1 MSQYFDGKDLF
12 MGPKTTQYG
21 THMVMTQVAK
31 ESKIKYVNIDSRFR
45 DEYSDQMLANCS
57 VTLPER
63 INDVHKIQA
72 TNVEVPMSF
81 YNISSANGNACFLL
95 RYNGITN
102 VVTASDGYYNN
113 VIAVGVSSSINNY
126 NLVYLINDNHTK
138 IINNNNYDVT
148 IHFDVDNEGKTDKY
162 NFKNKLGWLLGF
174 RQQSYTIRRNGGS
187 ITSES
192 IADFN
197 QPRYLYLVVDEYGG
211 SGKQNSFIC
220 PLPKSLIN
228 KQILA
233 RITLD
238 YTNFP
243 FGSILVANT
252 FNGYLLSDNRS
263 YNGKKDLQKLN
274 VELVNEY
281 GNIVDLNGLD
291 FSAALE
297 IEHE

>member
-12 MGPKTTQYG
+12 VGPKTTQYG
-21 THMVMTQVAK
+21 SHMVMTQVAK

-45 DEYSDQMLANCS
+45 DEYSDQMLASCS

-63 INDVHKIQA
+63 INDVHKIRA
-72 TNVEVPMSF
+72 TNVEIPMSF
-81 YNISSANGNACFLL
+81 YNVSSNNENACFLL
-95 RYNGITN
+95 QYTGGNN
-102 VVTASDGYYNN
+102 LVTATDGYY
-113 VIAVGVSSSINNY
+113 IDVSGLASSFTSNILDY
-126 NLVYLINDNHTK
+126 SVSANHTV
-138 IINNNNYDVT
+138 ITNNTENDIT
-148 IHFDVDNEGKTDKY
+148 IYFNVDNDGTTDKY
-162 NFKNKLGWLLGF
+162 NFKNKLGWMLGF
-174 RQQSYTIRRNGGS
+174 RKQSYTITKGGGS
-187 ITSES
+187 ITAES
-192 IADFN
+192 MYDFN

-233 RITLD
+233 RITVD
-238 YTNFP
+238 YINFP
-243 FGSILVANT
+243 FGSVLTANVGI
-252 FNGYLLSDNRS
+252 GYLLSDTRC
-263 YNGKKDLQKLN
+263 YTGKKDLQKLG

-281 GNIVDLNGLD
+281 GNTVDLNGLD

>member
-12 MGPKTTQYG
+12 VGPKTTQYG
-21 THMVMTQVAK
+21 SHMVMTQVAK

-45 DEYSDQMLANCS
+45 DEYSDQMMANCS

-63 INDVHKIQA
+63 INDVHKIKA

-81 YNISSANGNACFLL
+81 YNVSSDNGNACFLL
-95 RYNGITN
+95 EYNGVTN
-102 VVTASDGYYNN
+102 LVTATDGYYTN
-113 VIAVGVSSSINNY
+113 VLGLASSLSSNILTYSVSS
-126 NLVYLINDNHTK
+126 NHTV
-138 IINNNNYDVT
+138 ITNNNDFSVT
-148 IHFDVDNEGKTDKY
+148 IHFDVDNDGKTDKY
-162 NFKNKLGWLLGF
+162 NFKNKLGWMLGF
-174 RQQSYTIRRNGGS
+174 RKQSYTIGANSS
-187 ITSES
+187 ITSEG

-228 KQILA
+228 KHILA
-233 RITLD
+233 RITMD
-238 YTNFP
+238 YVNFP
-243 FGSILVANT
+243 FGSVLLANAL
-252 FNGYLLSDNRS
+252 NGYLLSDSRS
-263 YNGKKDLQKLN
+263 YTGKKDLQKLN

-281 GNIVDLNGLD
+281 GNTVNLNGLD
-291 FSAALE
+291 FSVALE

>member
-12 MGPKTTQYG
+12 VGPKTTQHG
-21 THMVMTQVAK
+21 SHMVMTQVAK

-57 VTLPER
+57 ITLPER
-63 INDVHKIQA
+63 INDVHKIRA
-72 TNVEVPMSF
+72 TNAEIPMSF

-95 RYNGITN
+95 RYIGTTN
-102 VVTASDGYYNN
+102 VVTATNGYYTN
-113 VIAVGVSSSINNY
+113 VSSLTSLLSANNLTY
-126 NLVYLINDNHTK
+126 SVSANHTV
-138 IINNNNYDVT
+138 ITNNNNFDVS
-148 IHFDVDNEGKTDKY
+148 IQFDVDADGKTDKY

-174 RQQSYTIRRNGGS
+174 RKQSYTIAANGGS
-187 ITSES
+187 ITSEG

-197 QPRYLYLVVDEYGG
+197 QPRYVYLVVDEYGG

-228 KQILA
+228 KHILA

-238 YTNFP
+238 YTTFP
-243 FGSILVANT
+243 FGSVLLANT
-252 FNGYLLSDNRS
+252 LNGYLLSDNRS
-263 YNGKKDLQKLN
+263 YTGKKDLQKLN

-281 GNIVDLNGLD
+281 GTTVELNGLD
-291 FSAALE
+291 FSVALE

>member
-12 MGPKTTQYG
+12 VGPKTTQYG
-21 THMVMTQVAK
+21 SHMVMTQVAK
-31 ESKIKYVNIDSRFR
+31 ESKTKYVNIDSRFR
-45 DEYSDQMLANCS
+45 DEYSDQMMANCS

-63 INDVHKIQA
+63 INDVHKIRA
-72 TNVEVPMSF
+72 TNVEIPMSF
-81 YNISSANGNACFLL
+81 YNVSTNIGNASFLL
-95 RYNGITN
+95 EYNETTQLVIATEGYYTNVITLGVLLSSNILDYSIYANHTVITN
-102 VVTASDGYYNN
+102 NTESD
-113 VIAVGVSSSINNY
+113 I
-126 NLVYLINDNHTK
+126 
-138 IINNNNYDVT
+138 T
-148 IHFDVDNEGKTDKY
+148 IYFNVDNEGKADKY
-162 NFKNKLGWLLGF
+162 NFKNKLGWMLGF
-174 RQQSYTIRRNGGS
+174 RQQSYTIYRNGGS

-233 RITLD
+233 RITMD
-238 YTNFP
+238 YTTYP
-243 FGSILVANT
+243 FGSILTANT
-252 FNGYLLSDNRS
+252 VNGYLLSDSRS
-263 YNGKKDLQKLN
+263 YTGKKDLQKLN

-281 GNIVDLNGLD
+281 GTTVDLNGLD
-291 FSAALE
+291 FSVALE

>member
-12 MGPKTTQYG
+12 VGPKTTQYG
-21 THMVMTQVAK
+21 SHMVMTQVAK

-45 DEYSDQMLANCS
+45 DEYSDQTLANCS
-57 VTLPER
+57 ITLPER
-63 INDVHKIQA
+63 INDVHKIKA

-95 RYNGITN
+95 RYNGATN
-102 VVTASDGYYNN
+102 IVTATDGYYTN
-113 VIAVGVSSSINNY
+113 VITLGVLLSSNILDFSIY
-126 NLVYLINDNHTK
+126 ANHTV
-138 IINNNNYDVT
+138 ITNNTNTDIT
-148 IHFDVDNEGKTDKY
+148 IQFDVDANGKTDKY
-162 NFKNKLGWLLGF
+162 NFKNKLGWMIGF
-174 RQQSYTIRRNGGS
+174 RQQSYIIAANGGK
-187 ITSES
+187 ITSEG

-228 KQILA
+228 KHILA
-233 RITLD
+233 RITMD
-238 YTNFP
+238 YSNYP
-243 FGSILVANT
+243 FGSVLTANAL
-252 FNGYLLSDNRS
+252 NGYLLSDSRC

-281 GNIVDLNGLD
+281 GNTVDLNGLD

>member
-12 MGPKTTQYG
+12 VGPKTTQYG
-21 THMVMTQVAK
+21 SHMVMTQVAK

-45 DEYSDQMLANCS
+45 DEYSDQMLASCS

-63 INDVHKIQA
+63 INDVHKIRA
-72 TNVEVPMSF
+72 TNVEIPMSF
-81 YNISSANGNACFLL
+81 YNVSSANGNASFLL
-95 RYNGITN
+95 QYSSVNN
-102 VVTASDGYYNN
+102 LVTATDGYYTNVTSLTALLSTNN
-113 VIAVGVSSSINNY
+113 LEYSVSA
-126 NLVYLINDNHTK
+126 NHTV
-138 IINNNNYDVT
+138 ITNNTENDIT
-148 IHFDVDNEGKTDKY
+148 IYFNVDNDGKTDKY

-174 RQQSYTIRRNGGS
+174 RQQSYIIPSNSS

-233 RITLD
+233 RITMD
-238 YTNFP
+238 YKNFP
-243 FGSILVANT
+243 FGSVLTANSGI
-252 FNGYLLSDNRS
+252 GYLLSDSRS
-263 YNGKKDLQKLN
+263 YTGKKDLQKLG

-281 GNIVDLNGLD
+281 GNTVNLNGLD

>member
-12 MGPKTTQYG
+12 VGPKTTQHG
-21 THMVMTQVAK
+21 SHMVMTQVAK
-31 ESKIKYVNIDSRFR
+31 ESKTKYVNIDSRFR
-45 DEYSDQMLANCS
+45 DEYSDQMLASCS
-57 VTLPER
+57 ITLPER
-63 INDVHKIQA
+63 INDVHKIKV
-72 TNVEVPMSF
+72 TNVEVPISF
-81 YNISSANGNACFLL
+81 YNVSTNMGNACFLL
-95 RYNGITN
+95 RYSGTTN
-102 VVTASDGYYNN
+102 VVTATNGYYTSVSELASSLSLNN
-113 VIAVGVSSSINNY
+113 LTYSVSSNRTVI
-126 NLVYLINDNHTK
+126 T
-138 IINNNNYDVT
+138 NNNNDIDIT
-148 IHFDVDNEGKTDKY
+148 IQFDVDADGKTDKY

-174 RQQSYTIRRNGGS
+174 RQQSYIIPRNGGS
-187 ITSES
+187 ITSEG

-233 RITLD
+233 RITMD
-238 YTNFP
+238 YIHYP
-243 FGSILVANT
+243 FGSVLPANE
-252 FNGYLLSDNRS
+252 NGYSLLSDIRR

-281 GNIVDLNGLD
+281 GNTVDLNGLD

>member
-1 MSQYFDGKDLF
+1 
-12 MGPKTTQYG
+12 
-21 THMVMTQVAK
+21 
-31 ESKIKYVNIDSRFR
+31 
-45 DEYSDQMLANCS
+45 MLASCS

-63 INDVHKIQA
+63 INDVHKIRA
-72 TNVEVPMSF
+72 TTVEIPMSF
-81 YNISSANGNACFLL
+81 YNVSTNNGNACFLL
-95 RYNGITN
+95 QYNSVTN
-102 VVTASDGYYNN
+102 LVTATDGYYKT
-113 VIAVGVSSSINNY
+113 VSSLTASLSTNNLEY
-126 NLVYLINDNHTK
+126 SVSANRTVIT
-138 IINNNNYDVT
+138 NNNIYDVS
-148 IHFDVDNEGKTDKY
+148 IQFDVDNDGKTDKY

-174 RQQSYTIRRNGGS
+174 RQQSYTITKSGGT
-187 ITSES
+187 ITAES

-233 RITLD
+233 RITVD
-238 YTNFP
+238 YKNFP
-243 FGSILVANT
+243 FGSVLTANVGI
-252 FNGYLLSDNRS
+252 GYLLSDTRC
-263 YNGKKDLQKLN
+263 YTGKKDLQKLG

-281 GNIVDLNGLD
+281 GNTVNLNGLD

>member
-12 MGPKTTQYG
+12 VGPKTTQYG
-21 THMVMTQVAK
+21 SHMVMTQVAK

-45 DEYSDQMLANCS
+45 DEYSDQMMANCS

-63 INDVHKIQA
+63 INDVHKIRA
-72 TNVEVPMSF
+72 TNAEIPMSF
-81 YNISSANGNACFLL
+81 YNVSQDNGNASFMIQ
-95 RYNGITN
+95 YNSVN
-102 VVTASDGYYNN
+102 NLVTATDGYYTN
-113 VIAVGVSSSINNY
+113 VNALASSLSSNVLSYAVPVKHTVITNY
-126 NLVYLINDNHTK
+126 
-138 IINNNNYDVT
+138 NNYDITVC
-148 IHFDVDNEGKTDKY
+148 FDVDNDGNTDKY
-162 NFKNKLGWLLGF
+162 NFKNKLGWLMGF
-174 RQQSYTIRRNGGS
+174 RQQSYIIPKNGGT
-187 ITSES
+187 ITAES

-233 RITLD
+233 RITMD
-238 YTNFP
+238 YTIFP
-243 FGSILVANT
+243 FGSVLTANT
-252 FNGYLLSDNRS
+252 FNGYLLSDTRS
-263 YNGKKDLQKLN
+263 YTGKKDLQKLG

-281 GNIVDLNGLD
+281 GSTVNLNGID